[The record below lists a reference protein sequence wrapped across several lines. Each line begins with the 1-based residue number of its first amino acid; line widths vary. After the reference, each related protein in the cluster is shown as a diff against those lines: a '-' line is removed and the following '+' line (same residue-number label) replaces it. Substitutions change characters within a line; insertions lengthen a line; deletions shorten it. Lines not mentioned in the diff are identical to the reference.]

1 MGLARI
7 YSLSRYL
14 GLGVAG
20 ALNVTPVGGGLTDFH
35 RVAVLLRGGVGSS
48 GVPRVRAMEE
58 ILAVWLP
65 HESGERGNREAL
77 GEPIKDISRDRR
89 RSK

>member
-1 MGLARI
+1 LAAGWQIFIVSLFCCVVASGL
-7 YSLSRYL
+7 
-14 GLGVAG
+14 
-20 ALNVTPVGGGLTDFH
+20 P
-35 RVAVLLRGGVGSS
+35 GS
-48 GVPRVRAMEE
+48 PVRAMEE

-77 GEPIKDISRDRR
+77 EPIKDISRDRR